1 MESGMSTA
9 VLGTT
14 ESTATGPFVAT
25 ADAVS
30 ASFAGAVRH
39 GIDIVIAFHR
49 HEELVAP
56 LVDSLVACAGELQ
69 GLGAG
74 LVLINDSPDHEP
86 LKPAIESARER
97 LARAGLP
104 VAVVNNA
111 VNLGF
116 VRSANIGL
124 ARAREGGR
132 DALLLNSDTLVFPGA
147 IAEMVR
153 VAGLEP
159 MIGFV
164 SPRSNNATIASLPAQ
179 EEYRHLSP
187 ALAID
192 VFQRLSPHLPEYHH
206 APTCIGFC
214 FLVRHPILARF
225 GLFDESY
232 GAGYSEENDLVMR
245 ANRHGYRAV
254 LANRAFVHHR
264 GNTSFGPEAREA
276 LEGRN
281 SRLLAERYPEYPR
294 AVRAYVA
301 GPVHRAERMLAGLLP
316 DASGRFDVLFDLSD
330 IGGEGDE
337 GGAFEKLEAVLR
349 EFAVRHAGDF
359 NLFVMIP
366 AGHAL
371 AHRIGAIAAV
381 QVVPTDT
388 GRTFAVGLRFGRL
401 PTRDSVVRLNR
412 LAVRTAWVMLDTT
425 APDRRSLNEP
435 DSDWAWR
442 QVFQHGDCIVYD
454 GETDRPCVAPPADA
468 APEREWNG
476 SADEIALMIEELL
489 ARSDPFA
496 PLVRRLADTGLAS
509 SAPPVGGAG
518 CRGCAGACA
527 AFALSPALRR
537 LVARLGNTLPVGPL
551 RFVWH
556 AWCRGIVRLC
566 RERY

>member
-14 ESTATGPFVAT
+14 ESTGSGPFVTT
-25 ADAVS
+25 APAVS
-30 ASFAGAVRH
+30 TSFANSVRH

-49 HEELVAP
+49 HEDLVAP
-56 LVDSLVACAGELQ
+56 LVDSLVACVEELQ

-74 LVLINDSPDHEP
+74 LILINDSPDHEP
-86 LKPAIESARER
+86 LKPAIESARQR
-97 LARAGLP
+97 LGLAGLP
-104 VAVVNNA
+104 VAVVSNA
-111 VNLGF
+111 MNLGF

-132 DALLLNSDTLVFPGA
+132 DALLLNSDTQVFPGA

-153 VAGLEP
+153 VASLDP

-164 SPRSNNATIASLPAQ
+164 SPRSNNATIASLPTQ
-179 EEYRHLSP
+179 EEYHHQSP
-187 ALAID
+187 AVAHEM
-192 VFQRLSPHLPEYHH
+192 FRRLSPHLPEYHR

-245 ANRHGYRAV
+245 AGRHGYRAV

-264 GNTSFGPEAREA
+264 GNTSFGPEARQA

-281 SRLLAERYPEYPR
+281 SRLLAERYPEYPL
-294 AVRAYVA
+294 AVRAYLA

-330 IGGEGDE
+330 TGGED
-337 GGAFEKLEAVLR
+337 GAFEKAKEVLD
-349 EFAVRHAGDF
+349 EIAVRHAGDF
-359 NLFVMIP
+359 NLFAMVP
-366 AGHAL
+366 AGHAVARRL
-371 AHRIGAIAAV
+371 GAIAAV

-388 GRTFAVGLRFGRL
+388 DRIFAVGLRFGRPL
-401 PTRDSVVRLNR
+401 TRESVLRLNR
-412 LAVRTAWVMLDTT
+412 LAVRTAWFMRDTT
-425 APDRRSLNEP
+425 AQDCRSGH
-435 DSDWAWR
+435 DSDLDWARR
-442 QVFQHGDCIVYD
+442 QVFQHGDCVVSD
-454 GETDRPCVAPPADA
+454 GGFNRPHVALPAGA
-468 APEREWNG
+468 APERAWTG
-476 SADEIALMIEELL
+476 SADEVALLVKELL
-489 ARSDPFA
+489 GRPDAFG
-496 PLVRRLADTGLAS
+496 PLLRRLADMGPAS
-509 SAPPVGGAG
+509 SAQPVGGTGRRDYSGTAEQPG
-518 CRGCAGACA
+518 LA
-527 AFALSPALRR
+527 PALRR
-537 LVARLGNTLPVGPL
+537 FAARFGTAFLVGPL

-556 AWCRGIVRLC
+556 AWYRGVSRPR